1 MNAKFVILSSINE
14 KTLYNRRDDLL
25 YVYGTQM
32 TQIRQMTTDYFF
44 EVQVIGF
51 LKIKRI
57 SGHLSN
63 LCYLCA
69 YII

>member
-1 MNAKFVILSSINE
+1 M
-14 KTLYNRRDDLL
+14 